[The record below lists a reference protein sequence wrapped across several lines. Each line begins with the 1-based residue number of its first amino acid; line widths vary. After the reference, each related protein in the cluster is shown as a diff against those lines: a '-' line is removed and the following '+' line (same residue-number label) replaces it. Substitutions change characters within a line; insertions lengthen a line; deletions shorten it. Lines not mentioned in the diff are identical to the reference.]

1 MIQFSCSLDKYTTAV
16 DGRYKYYVFQA
27 ELKNNKNADERT
39 MSKIQNESEYC
50 ISVSNL
56 RKRYGK
62 ANTYAINDITFDVKY
77 GTVFGFLGP
86 NGAGKTTTVKILT
99 TLLRATS
106 GCIHIFGRQLLKNQ
120 SEIKKRIGVVSQNP
134 SFETNL
140 TVERALDLYGILWG
154 LKDKQLRK
162 EKINEILNTFDLE
175 SIKNIKNDELSIG
188 QRRRVQ
194 VAREFIHEMDLLFL
208 DEPTVGL
215 NPSARR
221 LLLDYIKSQVKSG
234 LTVFFTTHIMEE
246 AEYLCDQIAIM
257 DKGKII
263 AFDTPSGLK
272 QKYGKGTKTIE
283 LTFNDIPNKLL
294 IDHLKNT
301 VNNRQSSKDPNN
313 TNSLIGFNGA
323 HTITI
328 TADNVEEII
337 SEVLQLVYKNGLQLE
352 NISINPPSLE
362 EVFLSVVNKNGYSK
376 DREVDL

>member
-1 MIQFSCSLDKYTTAV
+1 MSNIHDKDV
-16 DGRYKYYVFQA
+16 
-27 ELKNNKNADERT
+27 
-39 MSKIQNESEYC
+39 YC

-62 ANTYAINDITFDVKY
+62 DNAYAVNDITFDVMY

-99 TLLRATS
+99 TLLRPTS
-106 GCIHIFGRQLLKNQ
+106 GDVHIFGRQLAKNQ
-120 SEIKKRIGVVSQNP
+120 LEIKMRVGVVSQNP

-140 TVERALDLYGILWG
+140 TVEKALDLYGILWG
-154 LKDKQLRK
+154 IKDKQSRK
-162 EKINEILNTFDLE
+162 NKVNEILKTFDLE
-175 SIKNIKNDELSIG
+175 SIRNIKNDELSIG

-194 VAREFIHEMDLLFL
+194 VAREFMHDMDLLFL

-215 NPSARR
+215 DPSARR

-246 AEYLCDQIAIM
+246 AEYLCDQIAII

-272 QKYGKGTKTIE
+272 QKYGKGNKTIE
-283 LTFNDIPNKLL
+283 LTFNDVPDKLF
-294 IDHLKNT
+294 IDRLKNI
-301 VNNRQSSKDPNN
+301 VNMRQDDKDPNDA
-313 TNSLIGFNGA
+313 NSLVWFNGVHA
-323 HTITI
+323 ITI
-328 TADNVEEII
+328 TTDKVEEII
-337 SEVLQLVYKNGLQLE
+337 SEVLQLVSKNGLQLE

-362 EVFLSVVNKNGYSK
+362 EVFLSVINKNG
-376 DREVDL
+376 